1 MSSVAQRGSAVI
13 AALVAGVAAPCLMGP
28 VYTAVMVLLSPLWM
42 AVLTAQQAGWM
53 GCIMLAGLGVFS
65 VLPVEASLCLPW
77 WLAVPVGL
85 YLAGGAGYVLLQDKL
100 RGLRAAFWWG
110 ALALTAWMLTLVLG
124 SVLPSATTR

>member
-53 GCIMLAGLGVFS
+53 GGIMLAGLGVFS
-65 VLPVEASLCLPW
+65 VLPVEAALCLPW
-77 WLAVPVGL
+77 WLAVPVVPIFL
-85 YLAGGAGYVLLQDKL
+85 MVTAEHSVATC
-100 RGLRAAFWWG
+100 AA
-110 ALALTAWMLTLVLG
+110 
-124 SVLPSATTR
+124 